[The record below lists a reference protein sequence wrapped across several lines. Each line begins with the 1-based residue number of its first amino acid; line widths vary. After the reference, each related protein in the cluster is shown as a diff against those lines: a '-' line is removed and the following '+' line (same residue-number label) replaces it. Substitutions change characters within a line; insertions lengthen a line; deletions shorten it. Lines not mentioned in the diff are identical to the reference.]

1 MEEAVVSLDELDGV
15 LVALLL
21 GVHAHLG
28 LIQVSLDENAVEG
41 AILHSS
47 IFSSKFYFYNPNKM
61 ANHNSAILDYLRIH
75 PVFFISIPFRILIVK
90 NIESLFKSRFECR
103 KAKFTS

>member
-28 LIQVSLDENAVEG
+28 CIQVSLDEDAVEG
-41 AILHSS
+41 AILHS
-47 IFSSKFYFYNPNKM
+47 SSKFYFYNPNKM
-61 ANHNSAILDYLRIH
+61 ANPY
-75 PVFFISIPFRILIVK
+75 SIITPP
-90 NIESLFKSRFECR
+90 S
-103 KAKFTS
+103 